1 MRKLICL
8 LLCAVMVMG
17 LLPGA
22 NALWNNE
29 ELLEVSV
36 STHSNI
42 ADPSNF
48 DIDGL
53 YADNVFYINA
63 GHISVLTGAEVIT
76 DDLERIALSLH
87 RSSRYIEIYPNQ
99 SLEEHNSVSYSH
111 DIPVV
116 TYGGRLWV
124 SAPDILRYL
133 GANVA
138 FGADETAD
146 VHMYVSMPYTVQ
158 DLYWEYMEAKGYLFD
173 WSEADGWFLDPGDQI
188 GISALSTVL
197 FEYDA
202 TVVGFVIPAYQDY
215 LNQNLSQEAIL
226 TIMRNDTTELLD
238 PYYEGYEM
246 FGEVSGSVDLTV
258 DAFEE
263 LCGVLSDDVCAEYF
277 QKSTQSLVKGAG
289 TSLSIAGTVV
299 EVAGDYLSAVETAQQ
314 FHDMASANKELFEN
328 TLLRAAKNSQMYEQ
342 NPNFYEA
349 VYTADSLISGSY
361 KSEEYA
367 QKQAVYSLLTQAVN
381 TGFTSL
387 HPAIAAAD
395 FVMGIMENLPVVE
408 DLLAEDVR
416 IAYADQCRFSA
427 YVAKSLLAQD
437 AQQHENSGKSI
448 YAERMRYDMI
458 LSLKSSITART
469 LLYDTTFWLTE
480 EAKTAMKAEAKAAAE
495 LLDLAYRA
503 QAVEIGKMDRRN
515 EDLTWIAK
523 LAGVGRCGEVVSVL
537 GKTYYWEYDRSS
549 YAESEHHHTNAQN
562 KLVCVDEKGKTSTVG
577 TYNAYGEFAVTNR
590 WIIVNKTGGGISL
603 TKHDGSESRAMGY
616 AMDWVSPNGKY
627 MIYHESDST
636 LYAVSLTTFKT
647 ERLASQAKFVTAHNG
662 VAYFEQSGSDSI
674 RLYSWK
680 PGDGTIYQLY
690 ESSGSFNE
698 DFSHSWLYVAQMRFT
713 EDHVFFCYGASAG
726 TGSFFQGGKIVRVNY
741 DGTDARVVAGEDEL
755 VDWYFTVSK
764 NGTVHPRELTGTIFF
779 RAMEQHIVEDGTL
792 YQIDPESGELSTLLT
807 QRDYRMLGSQ
817 PLEEVVDD
825 TIIALEFAEV
835 VDGKVYCILHRCRVE
850 EGLGWR
856 LTYVPEESV
865 MLMRDLESGK
875 VTVLYT
881 IE

>member
-8 LLCAVMVMG
+8 LLCAVMVVG
-17 LLPGA
+17 LFPAA
-22 NALWNNE
+22 NAAKKDE
-29 ELLEVSV
+29 QLLEVTV
-36 STHSNI
+36 STHSNL
-42 ADPSNF
+42 AEPSNF

-63 GHISVLTGAEVIT
+63 GHISVLTGADVIL
-76 DDLERIALSLH
+76 DDLELIALSLH
-87 RSSRYIEIYPNQ
+87 HSSRYIEIYADQ
-99 SLEEHNSVSYSH
+99 TMEEHNSASYYNH
-111 DIPVV
+111 IPVV

-133 GANVA
+133 GANVTFA
-138 FGADETAD
+138 ADETAD
-146 VHMYVSMPYTVQ
+146 VHMVVSMPFTVQ
-158 DLYWEYMEAKGYLFD
+158 DLYWKYQGAKGYLFD
-173 WSEADGWFLDPGDQI
+173 WNEADGWLLDPGDQI
-188 GISALSTVL
+188 AISALSTAL

-202 TVVGFVIPAYQDY
+202 TVVGFVVPAYLDY
-215 LNQNLSQEAIL
+215 LDQTLSQDAIL

-246 FGEVSGSVDLTV
+246 FGDISGDMDLTV
-258 DAFEE
+258 DALEE

-299 EVAGDYLSAVETAQQ
+299 EVASDYLSALETAQQ
-314 FHDMASANKELFEN
+314 FHDMAGANKELFEN
-328 TLLRAAKNSQMYEQ
+328 TLLRAADNKQMYDQ

-349 VYTADSLISGSY
+349 VRTADSLISGSY

-367 QKQAVYSLLTQAVN
+367 QKQAVYSLLTEAVN

-395 FVMGIMENLPVVE
+395 FAMGIMENLPVVE
-408 DLLAEDVR
+408 DLLEEDVR
-416 IAYADQCRFSA
+416 IAYAEQCRYA
-427 YVAKSLLAQD
+427 AWVAESLLSQD
-437 AQQHENSGKSI
+437 AGQYDNSGKEL
-448 YAERMRYDMI
+448 YGQRMRYDMI

-469 LLYDTTFWLTE
+469 LLYDTTFWLTK

-495 LLDLAYRA
+495 LLSLAYQA

-523 LAGVGRCGEVVSVL
+523 LAGCGQSGYVVSVL
-537 GKTYYWEYDRSS
+537 GKTYYWEYERSS
-549 YAESEHHHTNAQN
+549 YAESQRYHTNASN
-562 KLVCVDEKGKTSTVG
+562 RLVCVDEKGNTSTVG
-577 TYNAYGEFAVTNR
+577 SYNAYGKFAVTNR

-603 TKHDGSESRAMGY
+603 TKHDGSESRSFGY
-616 AMDWVSPNGKY
+616 EMDWVSPNGKY
-627 MIYHESDST
+627 MIYHESDGT
-636 LYAVSLTTFKT
+636 LYAVSLTTFKS
-647 ERLASQAKFVTAHNG
+647 ERLVSEGRFVTAHNG
-662 VAYFEQSGSDSI
+662 VAYFSQSGTDSI

-680 PGDGTIYQLY
+680 PGDSTIYQLY
-690 ESSGSFNE
+690 HSSGRFNE
-698 DFSHSWLYVAQMRFT
+698 DYSHSYLYIAQMRFT
-713 EDHVFFCYGASAG
+713 EDYIFFSYGASAG
-726 TGSFFQGGKIVRVNY
+726 TGSFFQGGKIVRVGY

-764 NGTVHPRELTGTIFF
+764 GGSAQSRELTGTIFF
-779 RAMEQHIVEDGTL
+779 EPMEQHMIEEGTL
-792 YQIDPESGELSTLLT
+792 YQIDPESGELSTLLSP
-807 QRDYRMLGSQ
+807 RDYRMLGSQ

-825 TIIALEFAEV
+825 TIISMEFAQI
-835 VDGKVYCILHRCRVE
+835 VDGKVYCILHFCRVE

-856 LTYVPEESV
+856 LNYVPEESV